1 LTPSFE
7 TLLGDGVRE
16 RIPILDAFIGRTA
29 ATMGSLANFLAG
41 SSGTSP
47 YLRRTMV
54 VVPPSRSAVD
64 PCHRYLK
71 PRRTEIENPSPTPSP
86 AGLAWRWGTRLSA
99 PFRNPRKSAG
109 LKSTVLPGSCGRFL
123 PRSAPAFLPS
133 SDGGRMRSRPSGPDQ
148 DLLRQTTSR
157 CRTDDPVSEVVPNR
171 RTNFRSN

>member
-1 LTPSFE
+1 MKTPGCRKPVDTWYGQFPSIRVVSSVNE
-7 TLLGDGVRE
+7 SGLSRILLGVWLLINGMILGQNQTDPVLPPLGHNLGDGVRE

-71 PRRTEIENPSPTPSP
+71 PRRAEIENRSPTPSP
-86 AGLAWRWGTRLSA
+86 AGLAWRWGTRSL
-99 PFRNPRKSAG
+99 
-109 LKSTVLPGSCGRFL
+109 T
-123 PRSAPAFLPS
+123 
-133 SDGGRMRSRPSGPDQ
+133 Q
-148 DLLRQTTSR
+148 D
-157 CRTDDPVSEVVPNR
+157 E
-171 RTNFRSN
+171 